1 MNLNKV
7 FLIGNLTADPELR
20 TTPGGQSVMEVRVAS
35 NRTWTD
41 KTGKRQEQAEFH
53 SVIIWG
59 RQAEIVKQFLTKG
72 SSIFIEGRLQTRN
85 WDDKQGVKHW
95 KTEVI
100 CERMQLGPR
109 SVRSGESFPPQAGQ
123 SKPSMPQAGGTPQQ
137 EEIPVIDIGDNE
149 DIRAEDIPF

>member
-7 FLIGNLTADPELR
+7 FIIGNLTADPELR
-20 TTPGGQSVMEVRVAS
+20 TTPGGQSVMEIRVAT
-35 NRTWTD
+35 NRTWAD

-95 KTEVI
+95 KTEII

-109 SVRSGESFPPQAGQ
+109 PGRPGE
-123 SKPSMPQAGGTPQQ
+123 GGFAKQPQQ
-137 EEIPVIDIGDNE
+137 ESSADQKQESEIPVIDIDDTQE
-149 DIRAEDIPF
+149 IKAEDLPF

>member
-20 TTPGGQSVMEVRVAS
+20 TTPNGQSVMEVRIAT

-41 KTGKRQEQAEFH
+41 KAGKRQEQAEFH

-95 KTEVI
+95 KTEIV
-100 CERMQLGPR
+100 CEQMQLGPR
-109 SVRSGESFPPQAGQ
+109 PARSGEGNFQKQPQETGKSESQKQDAD
-123 SKPSMPQAGGTPQQ
+123 
-137 EEIPVIDIGDNE
+137 IPVIDIDDTGE
-149 DIRAEDIPF
+149 IKAEDLPF

>member
-20 TTPGGQSVMEVRVAS
+20 TTPSGQSVMEVRVAT

-59 RQAEIVKQFLTKG
+59 RQAEIVKQFLAKG

-85 WDDKQGVKHW
+85 WDDKQGIKHW

-100 CERMQLGPR
+100 SERMQLGPR
-109 SVRSGESFPPQAGQ
+109 SGRPGEGSFA
-123 SKPSMPQAGGTPQQ
+123 KPQQ
-137 EEIPVIDIGDNE
+137 QVDPQEAQKQDAEIPVINLDDTEEIK
-149 DIRAEDIPF
+149 AEDLPF

>member
-20 TTPGGQSVMEVRVAS
+20 TTPGGQSVMEVRVAT

-41 KTGKRQEQAEFH
+41 KTGKRQDQAEFH
-53 SVIIWG
+53 GVIIWG

-95 KTEVI
+95 KTEII

-109 SVRSGESFPPQAGQ
+109 PMRSGEAPQDSARAK
-123 SKPSMPQAGGTPQQ
+123 SSMPQMNEAPQS

-149 DIRAEDIPF
+149 DIKAEDLPF

>member
-7 FLIGNLTADPELR
+7 FIIGNLTADPELK
-20 TTPGGQSVMEVRVAS
+20 TTPSGQSVMEIRVAT
-35 NRTWTD
+35 NRTWAD

-109 SVRSGESFPPQAGQ
+109 A
-123 SKPSMPQAGGTPQQ
+123 AGGFPKQAAQ
-137 EEIPVIDIGDNE
+137 EMPSDHKQEADIPVIDIDDSQE
-149 DIRAEDIPF
+149 IKAEDLPF

>member
-20 TTPGGQSVMEVRVAS
+20 TTPGGQSVTEIRVAT
-35 NRTWTD
+35 NRTWID
-41 KTGKRQEQAEFH
+41 KSGQKQEQAEFH

-72 SSIFIEGRLQTRN
+72 SSIFVEGRLQTRN
-85 WDDKQGVKHW
+85 WDDKQGVRHW
-95 KTEVI
+95 KTEVV

-109 SVRSGESFPPQAGQ
+109 PQGGGGGRPAVSGGGGVPAEKQIPP
-123 SKPSMPQAGGTPQQ
+123 Q
-137 EEIPVIDIGDNE
+137 EEIPTVNLDEPEAAEIK
-149 DIRAEDIPF
+149 AEDLPF

>member
-20 TTPGGQSVMEVRVAS
+20 TTPSGQSVMEVRVAT

-41 KTGKRQEQAEFH
+41 KAGARQSQAEFH

-59 RQAEIVKQFLTKG
+59 RQAEVVKQFLTKG

-85 WDDKQGVKHW
+85 WDDKQGIKHW
-95 KTEVI
+95 KTEVV

-109 SVRSGESFPPQAGQ
+109 SMKSTQAPDGEQEKSGKSDEPRGQ
-123 SKPSMPQAGGTPQQ
+123 S
-137 EEIPVIDIGDNE
+137 EEIPVIDIDDAE
-149 DIRAEDIPF
+149 EIKAEDLPF

>member
-20 TTPGGQSVMEVRVAS
+20 TTPGGQSVMEVRVAT

-41 KTGKRQEQAEFH
+41 KTGARQEQAEFH

-72 SSIFIEGRLQTRN
+72 SSIFIEGRLQTRS

-95 KTEVI
+95 KTEVV

-109 SVRSGESFPPQAGQ
+109 PGRPVE
-123 SKPSMPQAGGTPQQ
+123 GGFAKPQQ
-137 EEIPVIDIGDNE
+137 TADPQEGHKQDAEIPVINIDDTEEIK
-149 DIRAEDIPF
+149 AEDLPF

>member
-20 TTPGGQSVMEVRVAS
+20 TTSGGQSVMEVRVAT

-41 KTGKRQEQAEFH
+41 KAGKRQEQAEFH

-85 WDDKQGVKHW
+85 WDDKQGLKHW

-109 SVRSGESFPPQAGQ
+109 SVRPGE
-123 SKPSMPQAGGTPQQ
+123 GGFAKPQQ
-137 EEIPVIDIGDNE
+137 ADPQEEQKEGAEIPVINIDDTEEIK
-149 DIRAEDIPF
+149 AEDLPF

>member
-20 TTPGGQSVMEVRVAS
+20 TTPGGQSVMEVRVAT

-41 KTGKRQEQAEFH
+41 KSGQKQTQSEFH

-95 KTEVI
+95 KTEIV
-100 CERMQLGPR
+100 CEQMQLGPR
-109 SVRSGESFPPQAGQ
+109 PSGVGPASGGQRFEAADKQKES
-123 SKPSMPQAGGTPQQ
+123 Q
-137 EEIPVIDIGDNE
+137 EEIPVIDVDDSEEIK
-149 DIRAEDIPF
+149 AEDLPF

>member
-7 FLIGNLTADPELR
+7 FIIGNLTADPELR
-20 TTPGGQSVMEVRVAS
+20 TTPGGQSVMEVRVAT
-35 NRTWTD
+35 NRTWAD
-41 KTGKRQEQAEFH
+41 KTGKRQEQPEFH

-95 KTEVI
+95 KTEII

-109 SVRSGESFPPQAGQ
+109 SSGGGFP
-123 SKPSMPQAGGTPQQ
+123 KPQQ
-137 EEIPVIDIGDNE
+137 ESPAAGKQDADIPVIDIDDTQE
-149 DIRAEDIPF
+149 IKAEDLPF

>member
-20 TTPGGQSVMEVRVAS
+20 TTPGGQSVTEVRVAT
-35 NRTWTD
+35 NRTWAD
-41 KTGKRQEQAEFH
+41 KTGNKQEQVEFH

-72 SSIFIEGRLQTRN
+72 SSIFIEGRIQTRN
-85 WDDKQGVKHW
+85 WDDKQGVRHW
-95 KTEVI
+95 KTEII

-109 SVRSGESFPPQAGQ
+109 PGGSGANSAFTKS
-123 SKPSMPQAGGTPQQ
+123 SKQEAPADDKQQ
-137 EEIPVIDIGDNE
+137 EADIPVINIDDEEIK
-149 DIRAEDIPF
+149 AEDLPF

>member
-20 TTPGGQSVMEVRVAS
+20 TTPGGQSVMEVRVAT
-35 NRTWTD
+35 NRTWND
-41 KTGKRQEQAEFH
+41 KAGNRQEQVEFH

-72 SSIFIEGRLQTRN
+72 SSIFIEGRLQTRS
-85 WDDKQGVKHW
+85 WDDKQGAKHW
-95 KTEVI
+95 KTEII

-109 SVRSGESFPPQAGQ
+109 SGRPAE
-123 SKPSMPQAGGTPQQ
+123 GGFAKPQQ
-137 EEIPVIDIGDNE
+137 QVNQESEKQEPEIPVIDIDDTGE
-149 DIRAEDIPF
+149 IKAEDLPF

>member
-7 FLIGNLTADPELR
+7 FIIGNLTADPELR

-35 NRTWTD
+35 NRTWAD

-95 KTEVI
+95 KTEII

-109 SVRSGESFPPQAGQ
+109 PSRPGE
-123 SKPSMPQAGGTPQQ
+123 GGFMKQQ
-137 EEIPVIDIGDNE
+137 QPEASDSQKQESEIPVINIDDNE
-149 DIRAEDIPF
+149 EIKAEDLPF

>member
-7 FLIGNLTADPELR
+7 FIIGNLTADPELR

-35 NRTWTD
+35 NRTWAD

-95 KTEVI
+95 KTEII

-109 SVRSGESFPPQAGQ
+109 PNRPGE
-123 SKPSMPQAGGTPQQ
+123 GGFMKQPQQ
-137 EEIPVIDIGDNE
+137 ETSDSQKQESEIPVINIDDNE
-149 DIRAEDIPF
+149 EIKAEDLPF

>member
-7 FLIGNLTADPELR
+7 FIIGNLTADPELK
-20 TTPGGQSVMEVRVAS
+20 TTPGGQSVMEIRVAT
-35 NRTWTD
+35 NRTWAD

-85 WDDKQGVKHW
+85 WEDKQGAKHW

-109 SVRSGESFPPQAGQ
+109 SSGGGFPKQQ
-123 SKPSMPQAGGTPQQ
+123 SQQ
-137 EEIPVIDIGDNE
+137 ESSADQKQVADIPVIDIDDSGE
-149 DIRAEDIPF
+149 IKAEDLPF

>member
-7 FLIGNLTADPELR
+7 FIIGNLTADPELK
-20 TTPGGQSVMEVRVAS
+20 TTPSGQSVMEVRVAT
-35 NRTWTD
+35 NRTWAD
-41 KTGKRQEQAEFH
+41 KTGKRQEQPEFH

-109 SVRSGESFPPQAGQ
+109 A
-123 SKPSMPQAGGTPQQ
+123 AGGFPKQAAQ
-137 EEIPVIDIGDNE
+137 EAPADRKQEADIPVIDIDDSQE
-149 DIRAEDIPF
+149 IKAEDLPF

>member
-20 TTPGGQSVMEVRVAS
+20 TTPSGQSVMEIRVAT

-41 KTGKRQEQAEFH
+41 KSGKRQDQPEFH

-85 WDDKQGVKHW
+85 WDDKQGTRHW

-109 SVRSGESFPPQAGQ
+109 SSRSD
-123 SKPSMPQAGGTPQQ
+123 GGFSADSQKGGSQ
-137 EEIPVIDIGDNE
+137 ENPKQEKEMPVIDIGEE
-149 DIRAEDIPF
+149 DIKAEDLPF

>member
-20 TTPGGQSVMEVRVAS
+20 TTPGGQSVMEVRVAT
-35 NRTWTD
+35 NRIWTD
-41 KTGKRQEQAEFH
+41 KTGNRQKQAEFH

-72 SSIFIEGRLQTRN
+72 SSLFIEGRLQTRS

-95 KTEVI
+95 KTEII

-109 SVRSGESFPPQAGQ
+109 PMRPGEGSPDIGPAKSSTPQ
-123 SKPSMPQAGGTPQQ
+123 SGGTPQQ

-149 DIRAEDIPF
+149 DIKAEDIPF

>member
-20 TTPGGQSVMEVRVAS
+20 TTTSGQSVMEVRVAT

-41 KTGKRQEQAEFH
+41 KAGARQEKAEFH

-109 SVRSGESFPPQAGQ
+109 SGRPGE
-123 SKPSMPQAGGTPQQ
+123 GGFAKPQQ
-137 EEIPVIDIGDNE
+137 ASDPQEGHKQEAEIPVINIDDTEEIK
-149 DIRAEDIPF
+149 AEDLPF